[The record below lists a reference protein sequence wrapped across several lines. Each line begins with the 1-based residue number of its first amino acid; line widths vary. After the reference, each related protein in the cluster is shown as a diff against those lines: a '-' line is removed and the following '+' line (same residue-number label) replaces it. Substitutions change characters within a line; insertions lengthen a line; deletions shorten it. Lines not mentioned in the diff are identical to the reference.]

1 MGYEQIEEIIS
12 DIDEYYTETDLR
24 EDLQQIYFICIGN
37 TEGKHMSENNKNS
50 ISKTIIEQAEVI
62 TNLSNKLKETQEK
75 LAEKDEEVK
84 EIKYIRRNTEAK
96 NCILMNALK
105 KIEDS
110 FKTCDGLTFFDYLSK
125 IKSILDEA
133 TKQL

>member
-24 EDLQQIYFICIGN
+24 EDLQEIYFICKEN
-37 TEGKHMSENNKNS
+37 TKGKHMSENNKNS

-62 TNLSNKLKETQEK
+62 TNLSNKLKETQKK
-75 LAEKDEEVK
+75 LVEKDEELK

-96 NCILMNALK
+96 NCILMNALN
-105 KIEDS
+105 KIENS

>member
-24 EDLQQIYFICIGN
+24 EDLQQIYFICMEN
-37 TEGKHMSENNKNS
+37 TKGKHMSENNKNS

-62 TNLSNKLKETQEK
+62 TSLSNKLKETQEK
-75 LAEKDEEVK
+75 LIAKEE
-84 EIKYIRRNTEAK
+84 EIREVKYIRRKTEAK